1 MSLPTLLAPYAAA
14 FLAFALAC
22 ACTIGLA
29 GRFAV
34 RLLPS
39 PRVPSTWPRAA
50 LILAPAILAA
60 VGCAALASP
69 DPFVGCHCASHGLH
83 HPHLCTSHPSLAL
96 SLVTPALCL
105 LGVWLFVAAPRLLGL
120 GRSVIA
126 SMRWTRRARS
136 LPSLEIRG
144 VAIRLADCGSR
155 SAFTIGAL
163 SPFIVVDRGLWS
175 SLSDEARLAV
185 AYHEQGHVRRRD
197 GLTLLALRLCAALF
211 PMPGGARLLA
221 AWRTAAEGACDFHAA
236 ERLGDAAAVAATLV
250 TVEQLR
256 ARSAPEDTAI
266 PAGALGI
273 AAGGDLERRVLALLD
288 RGDRSVGPSLGN
300 DLLTSSLAA
309 LGAVAVTLAWPGDLV
324 HHTIE
329 TLIGSLIS

>member
-1 MSLPTLLAPYAAA
+1 
-14 FLAFALAC
+14 
-22 ACTIGLA
+22 
-29 GRFAV
+29 
-34 RLLPS
+34 
-39 PRVPSTWPRAA
+39 
-50 LILAPAILAA
+50 
-60 VGCAALASP
+60 
-69 DPFVGCHCASHGLH
+69 
-83 HPHLCTSHPSLAL
+83 
-96 SLVTPALCL
+96 VTPALCL

-126 SMRWTRRARS
+126 SMRWTHSARS
-136 LPSLEIRG
+136 LPSLQIRG
-144 VAIRLADCGSR
+144 VAVRLADCGSR

-163 SPFIVVDRGLWS
+163 SPFIVVDRGLWR

-197 GLTLLALRLCAALF
+197 GLTLLALRLCVALF
-211 PMPGGARLLA
+211 PMPRGARLLA
-221 AWRTAAEGACDFHAA
+221 AWRAAAEGACDFYAA

-250 TVEQLR
+250 AVERIR
-256 ARSAPEDTAI
+256 ARSAPEDASI

-288 RGDRSVGPSLGN
+288 GEDRAVEPSLGN

-309 LGAVAVTLAWPGDLV
+309 LGAVAVTIAWPGDMV